1 MIISKLI
8 IFLIMTYEYL
18 GSKREARALQKEWK
32 RVMDDN
38 RAPVTTCDTLFHNIP
53 NDLY

>member
-32 RVMDDN
+32 RVMDEG
-38 RAPVTTCDTLFHNIP
+38 TCYDSRYIISQ
-53 NDLY
+53 YSE